1 MDAPDLSGTF
11 PSDIAVDLRGVS
23 KTFRQRQ
30 RSEKLGDIF
39 KNLVRP
45 IFREVAALRDID
57 LQIARGEI
65 VAYAGP
71 NGAGKST
78 TVKIA
83 SGMLAPDSGTVRV
96 LGMDPVRQRE
106 NFMKRIGVVF
116 GQRTEL
122 WMDHTVAASYEWKR
136 IVWEIPHL
144 RFQRAVGFVHEVL
157 GLKEFYHTLVREL
170 SLGQRMRADLGMA
183 LLHEPEILFLDEPS
197 LGLDVLAKRSMLD
210 FIAGLNRDRN
220 VTVMVTSHDMA
231 ELELL
236 AGRIVMIHRG
246 EIAFDGD
253 FARLRREF
261 ADRRVLRI
269 DTDSPV
275 APDLPGAT
283 LVATEGHRHEYAFD
297 AGETG
302 VGDLLACAARQT
314 TLLDVET
321 HRAPIDDIIADI
333 YVRWQKAGNRRAH
346 SENDNGNSPTER
358 S

>member
-1 MDAPDLSGTF
+1 MAAPDPSGISH
-11 PSDIAVDLRGVS
+11 SDIAVDLNCVS

-30 RSEKLGDIF
+30 RSEKLGDIL

-45 IFREVAALRDID
+45 VFREVAALRDID
-57 LQIARGEI
+57 LKIARGEI

-106 NFMKRIGVVF
+106 IYMRRIGVVF

-136 IVWEIPHL
+136 VVWEIPQD
-144 RFQRAVGFVHEVL
+144 RFERMVGFVHEML
-157 GLKEFYHTLVREL
+157 GLGEFYKTLVREL

-210 FIAGLNRDRN
+210 YITGLNRDRK

-231 ELELL
+231 ELEQL
-236 AGRIVMIHRG
+236 AGRIVMIHHG

-261 ADRRVLRI
+261 VDRRVLLL
-269 DTDSPV
+269 DTDSPL
-275 APDLPGAT
+275 APNLPGAT
-283 LVATEGHRHEYAFD
+283 LISTEGHRHEYAFD

-302 VGDLLACAARQT
+302 VGDLLAVAAQQT
-314 TLLDVET
+314 QLLDVET

-333 YVRWQKAGNRRAH
+333 YVRWQKAGNRREV
-346 SENDNGNSPTER
+346 SESPHGNSPTDR
-358 S
+358 P

>member
-1 MDAPDLSGTF
+1 MGAPDHSVISRT
-11 PSDIAVDLRGVS
+11 DTAVDLRCVS

-30 RSEKLGDIF
+30 RSDKLTDIF
-39 KNLVRP
+39 RNLVRP
-45 IFREVAALRDID
+45 VFREVAALRDID
-57 LQIARGEI
+57 LQISCGEI

-78 TVKIA
+78 TVRIA
-83 SGMLAPDSGTVRV
+83 SGMLTPDSGTVRV
-96 LGMDPVRQRE
+96 LGMDPARQRE
-106 NFMKRIGVVF
+106 HYMMRIGVVF

-122 WMDHTVAASYEWKR
+122 WMDHTVAACYEWKR
-136 IVWEIPHL
+136 VVWDIP
-144 RFQRAVGFVHEVL
+144 RERYERMVGFVREVL
-157 GLKEFYHTLVREL
+157 ALGEFYNTLVREL

-197 LGLDVLAKRSMLD
+197 LGLDVLAKRSMLE
-210 FIAGLNRDRN
+210 FIALLNRERR

-231 ELELL
+231 ELEQL

-261 ADRRVLRI
+261 SDRRVLRL
-269 DTDSPV
+269 DTDSPL

-283 LVATEGHRHEYAFD
+283 HVTSEGCRHEYAFD
-297 AGETG
+297 AAATG
-302 VGDLLACAARQT
+302 IGDLLAHAAKQSK
-314 TLLDVET
+314 LLDVET

-333 YVRWQKAGNRRAH
+333 YTRWQKAGSR
-346 SENDNGNSPTER
+346 P
-358 S
+358 